1 MTVNDSTRRPVLDR
15 MTKAAGSPGTGAY
28 VGVLSLVVLAASGA
42 IGLAL
47 RTPWLFPS
55 LGPTVMLIFGAAK
68 DPSSRPLNAAVGH
81 AVGIGA
87 GLLCL
92 VAFGLYGQPSAPD
105 QGLTPGYVL
114 AAAFSVA
121 ITAFVLS
128 ALKLPHPPAGATTM
142 IISLGVIADPIGIL
156 SMASALAF
164 VIIASWGL
172 NVLLGTRP
180 SRQEA

>member
-1 MTVNDSTRRPVLDR
+1 
-15 MTKAAGSPGTGAY
+15 
-28 VGVLSLVVLAASGA
+28 
-42 IGLAL
+42 
-47 RTPWLFPS
+47 
-55 LGPTVMLIFGAAK
+55 
-68 DPSSRPLNAAVGH
+68 
-81 AVGIGA
+81 
-87 GLLCL
+87 
-92 VAFGLYGQPSAPD
+92 
-105 QGLTPGYVL
+105 VL